1 MFDTIIERYN
11 LPKTTAIPRN
21 MGRVAQAAKDVV
33 AQFDLSD
40 GAIQQHVELFI
51 KELSTVFP
59 STWHHALS

>member
-1 MFDTIIERYN
+1 
-11 LPKTTAIPRN
+11 

-40 GAIQQHVELFI
+40 DAIQRHVELFI

-59 STWHHALS
+59 ITWHYAFS